1 MLGLSMSSL
10 KATEPGIVL
19 LFLNASPGKL
29 VKIAIS
35 VFSKFIFRLQKSPYL
50 RRLQNSRY
58 FPQNQ

>member
-29 VKIAIS
+29 FKIAIS
-35 VFSKFIFRLQKSPYL
+35 VFSKFIFRLQ
-50 RRLQNSRY
+50 NSR
-58 FPQNQ
+58 FFSQNQ